1 VQLAQLAGHSANVL
15 SVAFSRDGRTL
26 ASGSADQSIRL
37 WDVADPPHATPIG
50 SGLVAHT
57 DAVNAV
63 LFSTT
68 DNTLASAS
76 TDLTMRLWNI
86 DPGTAIQRIC
96 ATTQG
101 TLTPQTWNQYF
112 PDVPYK
118 PPCQA
123 V

>member
-1 VQLAQLAGHSANVL
+1 VSWSPDGRRLAAACADKTVLPWDVADLARPVKLAQLAGHPV
-15 SVAFSRDGRTL
+15 
-26 ASGSADQSIRL
+26 
-37 WDVADPPHATPIG
+37 HATPIG
-50 SGLVAHT
+50 RGQVAHT

-63 LFSTT
+63 AFSTT
-68 DNTLASAS
+68 DNTLDSAG
-76 TDLTMRLWNI
+76 TDLTVRLWNI

-101 TLTPQTWNQYF
+101 TLTPETWNQYF
-112 PDVPYK
+112 PDVPYT

>member
-1 VQLAQLAGHSANVL
+1 VQLAQLPGHTRPVN
-15 SVAFSRDGRTL
+15 SVAFSPDGRTV

-37 WDVADPPHATPIG
+37 WEVTDPVHTTPVG
-50 SGLVAHT
+50 RGLEAHT
-57 DAVNAV
+57 DAINAV
-63 LFSTT
+63 VLSTT
-68 DNTLASAS
+68 DNTLVSAS
-76 TDLTMRLWNI
+76 TDLTVRLWNI
-86 DPGTAIQRIC
+86 DPGGAIQRIC

-101 TLTPQTWNQYF
+101 TLTPQTWNQYL